1 MELKEAK
8 SDEVWHI
15 DMIILAYPIFDLGSV
30 KSQRRTEN
38 KNGYVNLVDSQR
50 LEFATKIAIKNKGA
64 FNVKKLK

>member
-1 MELKEAK
+1 
-8 SDEVWHI
+8 
-15 DMIILAYPIFDLGSV
+15 MIILAYPIFDLGSV